1 MTNIALYNNNFSGFI
16 TKLCSAGKNS
26 LNARRCENKCFIAH
40 YFLSHTLPSKLLL
53 RICSTKEFIWS
64 QENRTFLRASI
75 SSVGLLYI
83 NFFLCLWFCSICLY
97 CPKCPNCPI
106 FSKLYNLSYLFQFC
120 PKSPILSKV
129 SKMSKVSN
137 SVQRVQN
144 V

>member
-1 MTNIALYNNNFSGFI
+1 MTNITLYNNFSGFI

-26 LNARRCENKCFIAH
+26 LNARRCENKCFIVAY

-83 NFFLCLWFCSICLY
+83 IFFCVCDFVQFCLY
-97 CPKCPNCPI
+97 CPKYCGEGNVAALGKK
-106 FSKLYNLSYLFQFC
+106 FKKRGKEKREKVMNTHLFKL
-120 PKSPILSKV
+120 
-129 SKMSKVSN
+129 
-137 SVQRVQN
+137 
-144 V
+144 